1 MDSSRRV
8 LGFRIALSAATAVLV
23 LAGAS
28 LNASGRDSGG
38 IALAGVTG
46 LLAVSS
52 GVLYREW
59 RLAVPLAGIAS
70 VVTIVIAQFNALQG
84 DLVPQVAGLVLL
96 AVGGLAGAITY
107 RSFVSEVRR
116 QVAELEGLNTR
127 LGLKDQAFIAATSD
141 VNGSATG
148 DTAAITSGIA
158 GYVGADFACCY
169 LASADGRRYV
179 PQPPG
184 LGVERLRPQAINKP
198 HGDPGP
204 LLAAIEARS
213 SYSAADESG
222 LSDLISYLPDDF
234 HLQSLVAVPMPIGDH
249 VGGFIVLG
257 RTSGQFS
264 DDDRRLAATLAGRAG
279 AQVASAQLVALTRH
293 ESARYSLMN
302 ELVKEASGKTMNE
315 VLEMVIGRGSEVIRY
330 ETGRALMFQ
339 PDNTY
344 LVLDGDQPASDPID
358 GPLARVRDGETMVRN
373 LITEDEGIYS
383 GLQPERLG
391 GTVNE
396 AITPIR
402 GKAGVI
408 GALCLGRRG
417 NAGFSQ
423 QDLGAL
429 DDLGSMAGVAVENSR
444 ILQVVTGQASRLDTA
459 LDALGEVSAALTTVT
474 QGSRVLEQKTLEAA
488 IRVVDGSAGLLTRAT
503 EQGHQTA
510 IMSVGFPSSLEGLT
524 FQNGQ
529 GIVGA
534 TMLSRQATAVSDLA
548 AQPELA
554 SPPDLA
560 NSGLQAAVC
569 APMLEEGQL
578 WGTLSV
584 FDDKKREWTPD
595 DHRVLATLGN
605 QGVVAVRNA
614 ELYEKNERS
623 IWELRNLQEA
633 LQAATSTLDLN
644 QVLQQVLAGAAKAS
658 SAQIGCLALEDS
670 GRLVLKGGFGTD
682 HATAEK
688 LALDI
693 GSDICRR
700 VMESDEPVM
709 EARVQESKA
718 ESPLNP
724 RAVLCV
730 PIALR
735 GKSLGVVFLANY
747 RLGHAFTADHRNL
760 VTELAAQAAVAI
772 DNARLFKDRE
782 QVILD
787 SLEAFAQVVDAKD
800 PYTAGH
806 SERVTQYAL
815 MIARQM
821 RYSPD
826 DQSAWVRLERG
837 GRLHDIGKIGVPDS
851 VIQNT
856 GKLSED
862 EFAKMKSHP
871 ITGFN
876 ILSRLR
882 MLTDE
887 LVIVRSHHE
896 RYDGKGYPDR
906 KKGDDLPMCAW
917 IVSAADAID
926 AMTSDRPYRRGMP
939 LQVAVQQIREGAGTH
954 FHPDV
959 AEAVLDAVGN
969 GTLELIPQQ
978 SLHPDAPTIGAFENP
993 VG

>member
-8 LGFRIALSAATAVLV
+8 LGFRIALSAAAAVLV

-107 RSFVSEVRR
+107 RSFVSEVR
-116 QVAELEGLNTR
+116 QQAAELEGLNTR

-141 VNGSATG
+141 GNGSATG

-279 AQVASAQLVALTRH
+279 AQVASAQLVAQTRH

-302 ELVKEASGKTMNE
+302 ELVKEASGKTMKE
-315 VLEMVIGRGSEVIRY
+315 VLELVIRRGSEVIRY
-330 ETGRALMFQ
+330 DAGRALLFQ

-344 LVLDGDQPASDPID
+344 GSLDGDAPASEAID
-358 GPLARVRDGETMVRN
+358 GPLARVRDGETMLRN
-373 LITEDEGIYS
+373 LVTEDEGIYC

-391 GTVNE
+391 GTINE
-396 AITPIR
+396 ALTPIR
-402 GKAGVI
+402 GKVGVI

-417 NAGFSQ
+417 TSGFSQ
-423 QDLGAL
+423 QDISAL

-444 ILQVVTGQASRLDTA
+444 ILQVVSGQASRLDVA

-488 IRVVDGSAGLLTRAT
+488 IRVVDGSAGLLTRSSD
-503 EQGHQTA
+503 EGHQVA
-510 IMSVGFPSSLEGLT
+510 IMSVGLSDLEGML

-529 GIVGA
+529 GMVGA
-534 TMLSRQATAVSDLA
+534 TMLSRRATAVADLTAQLELA
-548 AQPELA
+548 A
-554 SPPDLA
+554 PPDLVA
-560 NSGLQAAVC
+560 SGFKAAIC
-569 APMLEEGQL
+569 APMLEDAQL

-584 FDDKKREWTPD
+584 FDDKKREWTAD
-595 DHRVLATLGN
+595 DQRVLATLGN

-633 LQAATSTLDLN
+633 LRAATSTLDLK

-658 SAQIGCLALEDS
+658 SAQIGCLALDES
-670 GRLVLKGGFGTD
+670 GKLTLQVGFGTY
-682 HATAEK
+682 HLSVENQ
-688 LALDI
+688 ALDI
-693 GSDICRR
+693 D
-700 VMESDEPVM
+700 
-709 EARVQESKA
+709 
-718 ESPLNP
+718 
-724 RAVLCV
+724 
-730 PIALR
+730 
-735 GKSLGVVFLANY
+735 
-747 RLGHAFTADHRNL
+747 
-760 VTELAAQAAVAI
+760 
-772 DNARLFKDRE
+772 
-782 QVILD
+782 
-787 SLEAFAQVVDAKD
+787 
-800 PYTAGH
+800 
-806 SERVTQYAL
+806 
-815 MIARQM
+815 
-821 RYSPD
+821 
-826 DQSAWVRLERG
+826 
-837 GRLHDIGKIGVPDS
+837 
-851 VIQNT
+851 
-856 GKLSED
+856 
-862 EFAKMKSHP
+862 
-871 ITGFN
+871 
-876 ILSRLR
+876 
-882 MLTDE
+882 
-887 LVIVRSHHE
+887 
-896 RYDGKGYPDR
+896 
-906 KKGDDLPMCAW
+906 
-917 IVSAADAID
+917 
-926 AMTSDRPYRRGMP
+926 
-939 LQVAVQQIREGAGTH
+939 
-954 FHPDV
+954 
-959 AEAVLDAVGN
+959 
-969 GTLELIPQQ
+969 
-978 SLHPDAPTIGAFENP
+978 
-993 VG
+993 